1 MKVVY
6 QSIDGRIFDT
16 VDEAIERDAFVELKE
31 HLAEAPN
38 YMPDYTKDAL
48 AEYLIDLGYIRMI
61 NKKTDLEK
69 EKCKQKKSDADS
81 GVYADFGGN
90 HG

>member
-31 HLAEAPN
+31 HLGEAPN
-38 YMPDYTKDAL
+38 YMPDYAKELL
-48 AEYLIDLGYIRMI
+48 ANYLIDLGYVKMNNNDKPKI
-61 NKKTDLEK
+61 K
-69 EKCKQKKSDADS
+69 EQEIGLTISFGDGRKED
-81 GVYADFGGN
+81 YA
-90 HG
+90 